1 MSCAYFINYKTS
13 GGWNAFFNPECISH
27 IYPKAGLTI
36 VVMTNGY
43 EYTFDGPMEDF
54 LKRIRDDIAEATR
67 SLI

>member
-43 EYTFDGPMEDF
+43 E
-54 LKRIRDDIAEATR
+54 
-67 SLI
+67 